1 MALVPRACLGLSR
14 VYQLYTPHFDFHQCF
29 WNVLGLNLDSIQ
41 EAVLLLTHNRSLHGI
56 LTQVKETSAYNSY
69 ITDNTLR
76 ITNIESDDTITPG
89 VVHLLTSC
97 LYNSRPV
104 KEALV
109 LETRLKFE

>member
-1 MALVPRACLGLSR
+1 MHVLVYREFISCILLILIFIN
-14 VYQLYTPHFDFHQCF
+14 VL
-29 WNVLGLNLDSIQ
+29 NVLGLNLDSIQ
-41 EAVLLLTHNRSLHGI
+41 EAVLLLTKNRSLHGI

-89 VVHLLTSC
+89 VGHLLTSC

-104 KEALV
+104 KEALF